1 MTTNNT
7 PLPLC
12 FIDARGG
19 ELARLGAGVA
29 RTVGATDAIALVWGE
44 DLPMSDTVRTVLEE
58 VGMPT
63 PLAEPFDNALT
74 SKYRCIWLGEAPVD
88 AAIADAQV
96 WPAALLHP
104 EKPLFDRLVIAR
116 LLRDDIARRVRAAQS
131 ER

>member
-7 PLPLC
+7 SLPLC

-29 RTVGATDAIALVWGE
+29 HTLGATDAIALVWGE
-44 DLPMSDTVRTVLEE
+44 DLPMTDTVRTVLEE

-74 SKYRCIWLGEAPVD
+74 SKYRCVWLGEAPVN
-88 AAIADAQV
+88 AAIPDAQV
-96 WPAALLHP
+96 WPAALLP
-104 EKPLFDRLVIAR
+104 ADKPIFDRLVIAR
-116 LLRDDIARRVRAAQS
+116 LLRDDITRRIRAS
-131 ER
+131 KSDR

>member
-1 MTTNNT
+1 LTTNNSS
-7 PLPLC
+7 LPLC

-19 ELARLGAGVA
+19 ELARLATGVA
-29 RTVGATDAIALVWGE
+29 HTLGAIDAIALVWGD

-58 VGMPT
+58 VAMPT

-116 LLRDDIARRVRAAQS
+116 LLRDDIARRIRAAKND
-131 ER
+131 R